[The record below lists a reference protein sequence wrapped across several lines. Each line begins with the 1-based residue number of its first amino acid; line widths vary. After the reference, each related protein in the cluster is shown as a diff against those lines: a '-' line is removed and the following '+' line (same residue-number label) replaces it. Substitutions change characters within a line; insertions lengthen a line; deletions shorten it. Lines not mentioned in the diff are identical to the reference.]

1 MQIPNK
7 AYYIFF
13 FLLIQNSKGEEVT
26 CANTVPKSAADCKLS
41 SSFPDMLYKYC
52 CFQQSNEFD
61 HSKCERKSTL
71 NEGEQCYNE
80 TNMPP
85 NDCNY
90 ILPEEASDCALSEN
104 DKKKYDYCCYRYE
117 NGRKSCVGDKKD
129 TYELSKSL
137 YEKADGA
144 IYDCQVSKSSSSQG
158 QDCESISPEK
168 SSDCKLS
175 DNEKS
180 KYDYCCYLEDS
191 GEKSCNAETKESY
204 EAGLELFNAYATKE
218 DVFVCDGYNNGSSFI
233 IISNILFGL
242 IILLNL

>member
-1 MQIPNK
+1 MQIPK
-7 AYYIFF
+7 LIMFF
-13 FLLIQNSKGEEVT
+13 ILLFIQNSKGEEVT
-26 CANTVPKSAADCKLS
+26 CNNIVPKSAADCKLS

-71 NEGEQCYNE
+71 NEGEQYYNE
-80 TNMPP
+80 TNIPP

-90 ILPEEASDCALSEN
+90 ILPEEASDCVLSEN

-180 KYDYCCYLEDS
+180 KDDYCCYLEDS

-218 DVFVCDGYNNGSSFI
+218 DVFVCDGYNNGSGFI
-233 IISNILFGL
+233 IISKILFGL

>member
-1 MQIPNK
+1 MQIPK
-7 AYYIFF
+7 LIIFF
-13 FLLIQNSKGEEVT
+13 ILLLIQNSKGEEVT
-26 CANTVPKSAADCKLS
+26 CNNIVPKSAADCKLS
-41 SSFPDMLYKYC
+41 SVFPDGLYKYC
-52 CFQQSNEFD
+52 CFQQSNDYD
-61 HSKCERKSTL
+61 HSKCWPESTL

-85 NDCNY
+85 SDCNY
-90 ILPEEASDCALSEN
+90 ILPEEASDCVLSEN
-104 DKKKYDYCCYRYE
+104 DKKKYDYCCYRYK
-117 NGRKSCVGDKKD
+117 NGRKSCIGDKKD

-137 YEKADGA
+137 YEGTKDD
-144 IYDCQVSKSSSSQG
+144 IYDCQISKSSSSKG
-158 QDCESISPEK
+158 QDCESITPEK

-180 KYDYCCYLEDS
+180 KYDYCCYMVDG
-191 GEKSCNAETKESY
+191 GEKSCSAETKESY
-204 EAGLELFNAYATKE
+204 EAGLEVFKAFATKE